1 LLTGLGE
8 KPFAI
13 LKSRGVRVVTVEE
26 SAILEAAWTL
36 ARRLKLIVEPSGATV
51 LAALRRQS
59 DAWRG
64 KRVGAILS
72 GGNTDFRWIESLL
85 SDS

>member
-1 LLTGLGE
+1 MLTGLGE

-13 LKSRGVRVVTVEE
+13 LKSRGVRVVTVDEQ
-26 SAILEAAWTL
+26 AMLQAAWTL
-36 ARRLKLIVEPSGATV
+36 TRRLKLIVEPSGATV

-72 GGNTDFRWIESLL
+72 GGNTDFRWIKSLL
-85 SDS
+85 DS